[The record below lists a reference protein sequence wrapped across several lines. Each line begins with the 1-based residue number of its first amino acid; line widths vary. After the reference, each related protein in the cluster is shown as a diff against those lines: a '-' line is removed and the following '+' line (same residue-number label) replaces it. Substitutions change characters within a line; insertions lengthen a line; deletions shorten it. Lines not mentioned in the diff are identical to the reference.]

1 MRANISYMLKNWIAW
16 DKKSLVYFLIR
27 VPALVFQPIVTAY
40 IPKAM
45 IDCIEKGVT
54 TRQLIL
60 VVVDEPTANMQ
71 RFGTRRQSIMCS
83 LQQHNNAAPGENE
96 KMKEKAKK
104 QTSVWMSVFFLAK
117 CGSGF
122 VFKDP
127 DPAIR
132 SGLFCRHPRRC
143 HRML

>member
-1 MRANISYMLKNWIAW
+1 MRANIKYMLKNWIAW
-16 DKKSLVYFLIR
+16 DKKSPVYFLIR

-60 VVVDEPTANMQ
+60 VVADEPTANMQ

-83 LQQHNNAAPGENE
+83 LQQHNNAAPCKN
-96 KMKEKAKK
+96 KRTDEKAKNRH
-104 QTSVWMSVFFLAK
+104 SHGCLFFLAK

-122 VFKDP
+122 VFK